1 MKYISKFLIL
11 ILIPIHT
18 SLLAQ
23 CDPEYTYVDSI
34 PNNVNIINGDSCFF
48 TSDLDVLNALIIDNA
63 LNYNSPLE
71 VGTQTWF
78 NGRLKILVAG
88 YYDNSSGVN
97 DTIFVLPDSIGNLDQ
112 LSALYLEWNQIETLP
127 TSFTQLNNLQSF
139 YISNNALQRLPNDF
153 GNLTNLYLLDAG
165 YNELDSLP
173 ESICDLTGLTYFWA
187 FNNELTTVP
196 SCICSLGLNWDGTD
210 GGFYPYFAIG
220 GNQLCED
227 VPECVANSE
236 HFNISLDQFYY
247 SFMIADSQDCEVT
260 SIIEN
265 GHYPTSF
272 KLYNPYP
279 NPFNPSTT
287 IRFSVEKLLATS
299 LRIYDINGRLIET
312 LIVGKM
318 DPGAHKIMWNAQSYS
333 AGIYFVQMTSG
344 RYRQVQKLILLK

>member
-1 MKYISKFLIL
+1 MKFSVILLIL
-11 ILIPIHT
+11 IQFP
-18 SLLAQ
+18 LLAQ

-34 PNNVNIINGDSCFF
+34 PDNVNIIVGDSCFF
-48 TSDLDVLNALIIDNA
+48 TSDLDVLNGLINDNA

-88 YYDNSSGVN
+88 NYGNSSGVN
-97 DTIFVLPDSIGNLDQ
+97 DTIFVLPDSVGSLDQ
-112 LSALYLEWNQIETLP
+112 LSALYLEWNQIEILP
-127 TSFTQLNNLQSF
+127 ASFTQLTNLQSF
-139 YISNNALQRLPNDF
+139 YISNNALQSFPNDF

-173 ESICDLTGLTYFWA
+173 ESMCDLTGLSYFWA

-196 SCICSLGLNWDGTD
+196 ACICSLDLNWNGTD

-260 SIIEN
+260 GIVEN
-265 GHYPTSF
+265 VHYPTSF

-287 IRFSVEKLLATS
+287 IRFSVVTTDLLS
-299 LRIYDINGRLIET
+299 LLVFDITGWLVET
-312 LIVGKM
+312 LIDGKM
-318 DPGAHKIMWNAQSYS
+318 EPGTHEIMWDAQSYP

-344 RYRQVQKLILLK
+344 RYRQVRKLILIK